1 MTAHAIPVAIYL
13 AACTVVAFI
22 GVQALYRMGRRTSH
36 VRRAAF
42 VLLTLGAALG
52 HLEVVRGLTPMASSL
67 LIVAGTCLLLLV
79 GARGAKRPAPPMRN
93 SAFH

>member
-1 MTAHAIPVAIYL
+1 MSAHAIPIAIYL

-22 GVQALYRMGRRTSH
+22 GLRALYRMGRRTSH

-52 HLEVVRGLTPMASSL
+52 YLEVVRGLTPMASSL
-67 LIVAGTCLLLLV
+67 FIVAGTSLLLLV
-79 GARGAKRPAPPMRN
+79 GARGSRPRTHAPN